1 MANEI
6 TASFAFRAA
15 KGNLDVSK
23 TASGQFTLSASAPV
37 ASGGCQ
43 SIGTAAHEA
52 LGLGDVSDAG
62 WAYFKN
68 IDATNYV
75 EIGVDVSSSFY
86 PLVRLA
92 AGEFALFPLSNSAA
106 PYAKANTAAV
116 VLEYFVLAN

>member
-23 TASGQFTLSASAPV
+23 TVSGQFTLSASAPT
-37 ASGGCQ
+37 ASGGAQ
-43 SIGTAAHEA
+43 SIGHAAHEA
-52 LGLGDVSDAG
+52 LAVGDVSANG

-68 IDATNYV
+68 TDATNYV
-75 EIGVDVSSSFY
+75 EIGVDVGGTFY
-86 PLVRLA
+86 PLIRLE
-92 AGEFALFPLSNSAA
+92 AGEFALAPLSNSAA

-116 VLEYFVLAN
+116 VLEFYIISN